1 MRFKIKEILVVI
13 CLVVFIVFLNLQTSY
28 ADVSVDTIMEAIR
41 GVANLE
47 DMEEYSPIEIKE
59 KFGININEHR
69 GVAYFGYTSVMD
81 CDTLLVV
88 CLQDEAQGKVII
100 DTINEER
107 DELMKLFQSYAPEQY
122 ELLRSSVLIQKDRYL
137 LYVVSPD
144 AKAIETAFV
153 DCITE

>member
-28 ADVSVDTIMEAIR
+28 VDVSVDTIMEAIC

-47 DMEEYSPIEIKE
+47 EMEEYSPIEIKE

-144 AKAIETAFV
+144 AKAIEAAFV

>member
-1 MRFKIKEILVVI
+1 MRFKIKEILVVL
-13 CLVVFIVFLNLQTSY
+13 CLVVFIVFLNMRTSY
-28 ADVSVDTIMEAIR
+28 AEVSVETIMESI
-41 GVANLE
+41 LE
-47 DMEEYSPIEIKE
+47 VTELGDMEEYSPIEIKE
-59 KFGININEHR
+59 KFGINVNEHR

-88 CLQDEAQGKVII
+88 CLQDEAQGKAIV
-100 DTINEER
+100 DTITEQR

-122 ELLRSSVLIQKDRYL
+122 ELLRTSVLIQEDRYL

-144 AKAIETAFV
+144 AKAIEASFV

>member
-28 ADVSVDTIMEAIR
+28 ADVSVDAITEAIR

-81 CDTLLVV
+81 CDALLVV

-122 ELLRSSVLIQKDRYL
+122 ELLRSSVLIQKERYL

-144 AKAIETAFV
+144 AKAIEAAFV

>member
-122 ELLRSSVLIQKDRYL
+122 ELLRSSVLIHKDRYL

-144 AKAIETAFV
+144 AKAIEAAFV

>member
-1 MRFKIKEILVVI
+1 MHFKIKEILVVL
-13 CLVVFIVFLNLQTSY
+13 CLIVFIVFLNLQTSY
-28 ADVSVDTIMEAIR
+28 AEVSAEAIIESIR
-41 GVANLE
+41 EVTDLSK
-47 DMEEYSPIEIKE
+47 MEEYSPIEIKE
-59 KFGININEHR
+59 QFGINVNEHR

-88 CLQDEAQGKVII
+88 CLQEEAQGEAII
-100 DTINEER
+100 DTITEQR

-137 LYVVSPD
+137 LYVVSAD
-144 AKAIETAFV
+144 AKAVEAAFV